1 MSTYDFNLDFI
12 VKSSYESFSYAEGKS
27 VLSNKWFTFKWP
39 LRAIN
44 GTINALGV
52 IKVSTDIFSSL

>member
-27 VLSNKWFTFKWP
+27 VLSNKWLTF
-39 LRAIN
+39 
-44 GTINALGV
+44 
-52 IKVSTDIFSSL
+52 